1 MKINKVEYILNEL
14 DESIRLCKPFNL
26 IRLGDGG
33 VKVFHSIIFKDKG
46 QLDSIIEREGL
57 PKNKMDD
64 MLKLWTKFLNEA
76 DYIDTP
82 DVYYNG
88 KFWPRY
94 KKGTAPISKRTDIR
108 MRMWRRLYSEF
119 GIKNTSYCNPEFNY
133 LSCIKRENKINLFDI
148 LKDRKIMCI
157 TTRNEIINI
166 LNPICKRVGVKKIVG
181 HNENQYE
188 KSFKRVI
195 DFIES
200 RANNYD
206 LWLVSAGEL
215 GRIYTGLIKNL
226 GGRAL
231 DTGFVIDYWCT
242 GYIHPRLRRFI
253 KQNPDNKLEFLLTEA
268 GNEYERFI

>member
-1 MKINKVEYILNEL
+1 MKINKVEYILNKL
-14 DESIRLCKPFNL
+14 GESIKLCKPFNL

-33 VKVFHSIIFKDKG
+33 IKIFHSIIFKDKG

-57 PKNKMDD
+57 PRNKMDD

-76 DYIDTP
+76 TYIDTP

-94 KKGTAPISKRTDIR
+94 KKGTTPISKRTDIR
-108 MRMWRRLYSEF
+108 MRMWKRLYSEF
-119 GIKNTSYCNPEFNY
+119 GIKNTKYCNPEFNY

-166 LNPICKRVGVKKIVG
+166 LKPISKRVGVKKIVG

-253 KQNPDNKLEFLLTEA
+253 KQNPDNKLEFLLTDA